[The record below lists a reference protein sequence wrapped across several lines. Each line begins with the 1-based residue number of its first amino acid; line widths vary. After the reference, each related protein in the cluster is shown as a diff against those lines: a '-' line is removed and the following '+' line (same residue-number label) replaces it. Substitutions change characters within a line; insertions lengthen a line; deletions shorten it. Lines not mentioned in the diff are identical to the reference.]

1 MGPLHLIA
9 KIALVVLAA
18 CIVPH
23 SVLAEVYPAR
33 QITMVVGFSAGG
45 PSDTIARVLAE
56 RLRQSLGEPVI
67 VENVTGASGSTAVG
81 RVVRL
86 PRLTATPSISA
97 FSALTS

>member
-33 QITMVVGFSAGG
+33 QTTMVVGFSAGG
-45 PSDTIARVLAE
+45 PSDTIARVQAE

-67 VENVTGASGSTAVG
+67 VENVTGASGSIAVG